1 METIQE
7 KSVQVLLK
15 ENGIDPQTLPKSMLL
30 QLQLSLKWPQESR
43 HPTANAV
50 YATETN
56 IPHVLWKQ

>member
-30 QLQLSLKWPQESR
+30 QLQLSLK
-43 HPTANAV
+43 
-50 YATETN
+50 
-56 IPHVLWKQ
+56 